1 MTKEQKIKIAEEFME
16 AMQLEFEDYVFDTCE
31 DAGGDY
37 AGDRAAEYEE
47 KMKNQEAEL
56 WIEFIGD
63 RLE

>member
-16 AMQLEFEDYVFDTCE
+16 AMQLEFEEYVLDTCE
-31 DAGGDY
+31 DAGDDY
-37 AGDRAAEYEE
+37 GGDRAAEYED
-47 KMKNQEAEL
+47 KMKNEADM

>member
-1 MTKEQKIKIAEEFME
+1 MTKEEKIKIADAFME
-16 AMQLEFEDYVFDTCE
+16 AQQLEFEEYVLETCE

-37 AGDRAAEYEE
+37 AGDRAAEYED
-47 KMKNQEAEL
+47 KMKTQEADM